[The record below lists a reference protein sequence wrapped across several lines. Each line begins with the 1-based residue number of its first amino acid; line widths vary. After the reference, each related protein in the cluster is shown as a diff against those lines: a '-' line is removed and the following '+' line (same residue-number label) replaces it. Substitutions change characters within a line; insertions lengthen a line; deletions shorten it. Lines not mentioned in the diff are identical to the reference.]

1 MYSDMSTRIRALSS
15 PNSASDSALDSSVL
29 PTPRCKAETEEELLS
44 NRKMIV
50 HILLADS
57 MKKLDESWSRY
68 EKILTYHQQM
78 REALEDELEIWLD
91 EVLAVEPR
99 HMQSMRTPSYTPPIR
114 YKVLF
119 CACSFLLILSGLSLE
134 CPFQW

>member
-1 MYSDMSTRIRALSS
+1 
-15 PNSASDSALDSSVL
+15 
-29 PTPRCKAETEEELLS
+29 
-44 NRKMIV
+44 MIV

-91 EVLAVEPR
+91 EVLAVEPVKVPESF
-99 HMQSMRTPSYTPPIR
+99 QKWIPFAATPGQERFPIVWACMPTVARLMGRIAQKDPGTEPSIADIQPCLLYTSR
-114 YKVLF
+114 CV
-119 CACSFLLILSGLSLE
+119 
-134 CPFQW
+134 